1 MRQLGPFAFDHSAHF
16 IRDMV
21 DVLYIEH
28 VLVEAFYV
36 GRHHDLAADE
46 TRTRPRRGGSKAVRA
61 RNQSSVVYEPTMD
74 ATEMPAK

>member
-28 VLVEAFYV
+28 VLVEALQV
-36 GRHHDLAADE
+36 RRQHDLSADQAGLIDAPLSGHCCLLSADAE
-46 TRTRPRRGGSKAVRA
+46 MAFFNTAV
-61 RNQSSVVYEPTMD
+61 
-74 ATEMPAK
+74 

>member
-28 VLVEAFYV
+28 VLVEALQV
-36 GRHHDLAADE
+36 RRQHDLAADQAGAY
-46 TRTRPRRGGSKAVRA
+46 RRAALWSLPPIVG
-61 RNQSSVVYEPTMD
+61 
-74 ATEMPAK
+74 